1 MTSNTLFSPDLSFD
15 PSCSGLREIREL
27 LIGLV
32 PLCLISLLWTL
43 SSQRPYSWSCVCS
56 KGSSGSLFPWT
67 WNPDLHFWN
76 KIWII
81 DSWTPISFSSFS
93 LKSIPGYGLFT
104 NVMMRLCNW
113 GSVAGTTVNILSFE
127 CSLQDDLCLGL
138 FISPQVQVFSE
149 IGAKLFDL
157 KLNLDFKFF
166 CVDFKSEH
174 SVDKVFGWMLWW
186 GFSIDLMWIWCCF
199 AYASLLWSCWRVVLS
214 HVGIESPEV
223 LEEFSL
229 WPGKS
234 GRENYKE

>member
-15 PSCSGLREIREL
+15 PSCSGLREIREPL
-27 LIGLV
+27 MGLV

-81 DSWTPISFSSFS
+81 DSGTPISFSNFS

-113 GSVAGTTVNILSFE
+113 RKCSWYNGQYSVLWMFSSGWSLSWFVYKSSTGS
-127 CSLQDDLCLGL
+127 GL
-138 FISPQVQVFSE
+138 FWNWCQ
-149 IGAKLFDL
+149 A
-157 KLNLDFKFF
+157 
-166 CVDFKSEH
+166 
-174 SVDKVFGWMLWW
+174 LW
-186 GFSIDLMWIWCCF
+186 F
-199 AYASLLWSCWRVVLS
+199 
-214 HVGIESPEV
+214 ET
-223 LEEFSL
+223 
-229 WPGKS
+229 KS
-234 GRENYKE
+234 GFQILLCWFQKRA